1 MRITGGLAK
10 GIRLHAPPGI
20 EVRPATDRL
29 REAVFSSLG
38 LLVEGARVIDLFAGS
53 GAYGLEALS
62 RRAAGL
68 LAVEQDRRAVGCWR
82 RNLASVERAIAAAQT
97 GAAPSPA
104 TLREQNV
111 FALDEAWAGFAGCDG
126 CDVIFAD
133 PPYALLQTHA
143 DALLERTARWTCTG
157 GRLVLESP
165 GSVTPRETAAWRV
178 LKRLGKA
185 QPRAP
190 GVWIL
195 ERTDAT

>member
-10 GIRLHAPPGI
+10 GIPLHAPPGV

-38 LLVEGARVIDLFAGS
+38 PLVEGARVIDLFAGS

-62 RRAAGL
+62 RGAAAL

-104 TLREQNV
+104 TLRERDV
-111 FALDEAWAGFAGCDG
+111 FALDEAWAAFAGCDL
-126 CDVIFAD
+126 IFAD

-143 DALLERTARWTCTG
+143 DALLERTARWTLVG

-165 GSVTPRETAAWRV
+165 GRFTPPETAAWRV

-195 ERTDAT
+195 ERTAAT